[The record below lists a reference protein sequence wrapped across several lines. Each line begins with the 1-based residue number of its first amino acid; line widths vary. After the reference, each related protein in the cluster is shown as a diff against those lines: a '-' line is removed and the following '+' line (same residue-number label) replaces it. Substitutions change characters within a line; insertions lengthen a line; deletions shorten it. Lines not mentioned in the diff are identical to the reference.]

1 MRRYAF
7 ACFAFFFLLPLIKFI
22 LFILLFFLNTD
33 FSTDG
38 KWCYIV
44 LWVVPRPRS
53 LTIDWE
59 SLKSRILSVCPSCM
73 ISFYFSQQSNGTP
86 ASPLYLLKVFC
97 LDRKGLLHGKPKFQI
112 HFTFILVNHWQTF
125 KFDID
130 VTKVLCEHELTIQ
143 RVKVMTTPDGKVLDF
158 FFITDDL

>member
-1 MRRYAF
+1 MLLHVLH
-7 ACFAFFFLLPLIKFI
+7 FFFLFPLIKFI

-53 LTIDWE
+53 LTIDWQ
-59 SLKSRILSVCPSCM
+59 SLKSRILSVCPSCI
-73 ISFYFSQQSNGTP
+73 ISFYFSQQSNGTL

-112 HFTFILVNHWQTF
+112 HFTFILVNH
-125 KFDID
+125 
-130 VTKVLCEHELTIQ
+130 
-143 RVKVMTTPDGKVLDF
+143 
-158 FFITDDL
+158 